1 MMRKWIVILTA
12 AVTAVCASAQE
23 LLRGLTV
30 TSRAPLR
37 ETALGRTLIDSAA
50 LAESPAL
57 SLADVLA
64 YNTSVFVKSYGRAT
78 LSTVSFRGTS
88 PSHTRVSWNGMEISS
103 PMLGSTDFSTIP
115 SYLIDRAS
123 LLHGSSSLTESAG
136 GLGGAVRLS
145 TEPDRRRGWHA
156 QYVQGVGSFS
166 TFDEYLRVAVLGQ

>member
-64 YNTSVFVKSYGRAT
+64 YNTSV
-78 LSTVSFRGTS
+78 
-88 PSHTRVSWNGMEISS
+88 
-103 PMLGSTDFSTIP
+103 
-115 SYLIDRAS
+115 
-123 LLHGSSSLTESAG
+123 
-136 GLGGAVRLS
+136 
-145 TEPDRRRGWHA
+145 
-156 QYVQGVGSFS
+156 
-166 TFDEYLRVAVLGQ
+166 